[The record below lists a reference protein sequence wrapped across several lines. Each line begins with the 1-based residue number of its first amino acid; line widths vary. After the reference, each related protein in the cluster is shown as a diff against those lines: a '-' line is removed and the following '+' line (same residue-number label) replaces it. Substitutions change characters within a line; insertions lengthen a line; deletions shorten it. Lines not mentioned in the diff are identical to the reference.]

1 MILFDRE
8 LLFIELEQRGRE
20 HWANQLRLLCE
31 ERYAAASHG
40 DYEKWKAAVEALPEI
55 AAKFVANHDA
65 VEVECDRSQASALSA
80 EQLAELHGALM
91 QLHPWRKGP
100 FKLFDLFI
108 DTEWRSDLKWQRMVK
123 QVNFSEKLVLDIG
136 CGNGYYGWKMLERG
150 AKMVIGCDP
159 TLLYNFQYEAV
170 RRYAPASCKNFL
182 VPVADHELPEH
193 LGLFDITVSMGV
205 LYHRTSPIDHL
216 IKLAE
221 TLQPNG
227 QLLLETLI
235 IDAADDRQVLVP
247 EGRYAKMRNVWFIP
261 SLGMLRTWLART
273 GFTEIAVVDV
283 TATTTDEQRKT
294 EWMRYE
300 SLADFLDPND
310 RSLTIE
316 GHPAPLR
323 AMLLAK
329 KR

>member
-8 LLFIELEQRGRE
+8 LLFTELNARGLDN
-20 HWANQLRLLCE
+20 WAKQLRLLCD
-31 ERYAAASHG
+31 ERYSPTSHG
-40 DYEKWKAAVEALPEI
+40 DYEKWKAAVEALPDI
-55 AAKFVANHDA
+55 ATQITANHDA
-65 VEVECDRSQASALSA
+65 VEVNCDRGQASGLSA
-80 EQLAELHGALM
+80 EQLAEVRSTLM

-108 DTEWRSDLKWQRMVK
+108 DTEWRSDLKWKRLERCVDFT
-123 QVNFSEKLVLDIG
+123 NKLVLDIG
-136 CGNGYYGWKMLERG
+136 CGNGYYGWKMVDRG
-150 AKMVIGCDP
+150 AEMVIGCDP

-170 RRYAPASCKNFL
+170 RRYAPVSCANFL
-182 VPVADHELPEH
+182 VPVADHELPEQ

-216 IKLAE
+216 FKVAE
-221 TLQPNG
+221 TLKTNG
-227 QLLLETLI
+227 QLLLETLV
-235 IDAADDRQVLVP
+235 IDASDARHVLVP

-261 SLGMLRTWLART
+261 SLALLRTWLTRT
-273 GFTEIAVVDV
+273 GFTEIEVVDV
-283 TATTTDEQRKT
+283 TATTIAEQRQT

-300 SLADFLDPND
+300 SLADFLDPHD
-310 RSLTIE
+310 SSLTIE

>member
-1 MILFDRE
+1 MTLFDRE
-8 LLFIELEQRGRE
+8 LLFKELETRGLGN
-20 HWANQLRLLCE
+20 WVKQLRHLCHE
-31 ERYAAASHG
+31 KYSPTSHG
-40 DYEKWKAAVEALPEI
+40 DYDKWKAAVEALPDI
-55 AAKFVANHDA
+55 AAKFTANHDA
-65 VEVECDRSQASALSA
+65 VEVACDRSQPSSMSV
-80 EQLAELHGALM
+80 EQRDGLHSALM

-100 FKLFDLFI
+100 FNLFEQFI
-108 DTEWRSDLKWQRMVK
+108 DTEWRSDLKWKRMEKSVD
-123 QVNFSEKLVLDIG
+123 FTEKLILDIG

-150 AKMVIGCDP
+150 AEMVIGCDP

-170 RRYAPASCKNFL
+170 RRYAPANWKNFL
-182 VPVADHELPEH
+182 VPVADNELPEE
-193 LGLFDITVSMGV
+193 LGAFDLTLSMGV

-216 IKLAE
+216 TKLAE
-221 TLQPNG
+221 TLKPNG
-227 QLLLETLI
+227 QLLLETLV
-235 IDAADDRQVLVP
+235 IDSADGRQVLVP
-247 EGRYAKMRNVWFIP
+247 AGRYAKMRNVWFIP

-273 GFTEIAVVDV
+273 GFTEIEVVDV
-283 TATTTDEQRKT
+283 TATTTHEQRQT

-310 RSLTIE
+310 SSLTIE